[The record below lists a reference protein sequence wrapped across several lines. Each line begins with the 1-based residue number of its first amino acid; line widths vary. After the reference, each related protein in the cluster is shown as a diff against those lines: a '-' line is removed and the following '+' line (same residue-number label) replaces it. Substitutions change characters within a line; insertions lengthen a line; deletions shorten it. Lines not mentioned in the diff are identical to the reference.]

1 MLLDRLRIR
10 WKLALLVG
18 IPLVAMVLLAG
29 PTVANRVG
37 QADRA
42 AATARS
48 VSIAGQI
55 GLLAQDLQQERL
67 LAVGYLVNAVERS
80 RLILQFSTV
89 DDRAIDVRSGLGDDL
104 PDQVADAIAGVRAVA
119 DVRAAVLTRAS
130 PADRVIAAYATVTRN
145 LLGSLNLV
153 DVVDSATGEGRQVVA
168 LDALLRANEANDAAT
183 AYLVLLAATKGQ
195 SAVAGFNAEQA
206 VLTSETARFIPL
218 ATPAQISLQKM
229 VSDAFTVRFG
239 PAVLRS
245 PAQTVGAIPMDRLFP
260 SMESFVALDRVAEQ
274 RIVADVTAAVTA
286 RKDSALLGAYGVG
299 SGVFVILFLVVALVI
314 VVARAVDRPLTRL
327 TTSAA
332 RVAGVAEEELVRV
345 ADDETESAV
354 QIHLDQ
360 LDVHARDEIG
370 DLARA
375 FERVQGT
382 AALLVERQAVS
393 RRNVAEMFWH
403 IGRRTQTLVS
413 RQVALIDE
421 LEHDE
426 TDPGRLQQLYRLD
439 HLSNRL
445 LRNASSLVVLSGAHG
460 ADAHVEPLPLEDAAR
475 LALGK
480 IEDYTRVDAAIPSD
494 IELTPAIIPDLV
506 LVLAELM
513 ENATLLSPPHTRV
526 AVSATASSAGARIT
540 IVDHGIGLS
549 EERLAEENARIQ
561 RRERLDL
568 APTRVLGLFVVGRL
582 ARRHGLGVA
591 LSATDGGGVTATVDV
606 PRHLVTRVTAQAMI
620 RPAEGEA
627 LLRLSEVMDSGSWNG
642 FAISRR
648 QAIAPAAPMAAA
660 LPPAP
665 KVAATARVGSAVAAP
680 RSVSGLRQR
689 VPGAQLVPADPPPRQ
704 LSSPSAEPGRHD
716 AIAAQSLVEQFESGV
731 QRAHATPAASASSA
745 LTVPTAP
752 AAWPVPPVPPAAPVR
767 QVTPTQ
773 PPPPDRPDVAA
784 SLKRRVPGAT
794 LDGESLPPRRPPDEP
809 GVLAAP
815 TAESPDEVR
824 QLVQQFEFGVARART
839 DSGPVHQSRERTDQ

>member
-1 MLLDRLRIR
+1 LLLDRLRIR

-18 IPLVAMVLLAG
+18 IPLVVMVLLAG
-29 PTVANRVG
+29 PIVVERTE
-37 QADRA
+37 QASRA
-42 AATARS
+42 AATVRS
-48 VSIAGQI
+48 VRIASQLGQ
-55 GLLAQDLQQERL
+55 LTQDLQQERL
-67 LAVGYLVNAVERS
+67 LAVGYLVNTVERS
-80 RLILQFSTV
+80 RLVLQFSAV
-89 DDRAIDVRSGLGDDL
+89 NDRAVDVQDELGADL
-104 PDQVADAIAGVRAVA
+104 PAGVAGAIKGVQAVA
-119 DVRAAVLTRAS
+119 EVRAAVLARTRS
-130 PADRVIAAYATVTRN
+130 ADQVIAEYTTVLRS
-145 LLGSLNLV
+145 LLASLNLV

-168 LDALLRANEANDAAT
+168 LDALLRANEASDAAA
-183 AYLVLLAATKGQ
+183 AYLVLLAATKAP

-206 VLTSETARFIPL
+206 VLSSETARFTPL
-218 ATPAQISLQKM
+218 ATPTQISLQQM

-245 PAQTVGAIPMDRLFP
+245 PVQTASAIPMDRLFP

-286 RKDSALLGAYGVG
+286 RKDAALLGAYGVS
-299 SGVFVILFLVVALVI
+299 SGVFAVLLLVVALVI

-345 ADDETESAV
+345 ADDETESV
-354 QIHLDQ
+354 VRIHLDQ

-460 ADAHVEPLPLEDAAR
+460 ADAHVEPLPLEDAVR
-475 LALGK
+475 LALAK
-480 IEDYTRVDAAIPSD
+480 IEDYTRVDAAVPSD

-513 ENATLLSPPHTRV
+513 ENATMLSPPHTRV
-526 AVSATASSAGARIT
+526 AVSATVSPAGARIT

-549 EERLAEENARIQ
+549 AQRLAEENARIQ

-582 ARRHGLGVA
+582 ARRHGLGVE

-606 PRHLVTRVTAQAMI
+606 PRHLITRVTAQTMV
-620 RPAEGEA
+620 RPAGGEA
-627 LLRLSEVMDSGSWNG
+627 LQRLSDVMDGGSWNG
-642 FAISRR
+642 FAVGRR
-648 QAIAPAAPMAAA
+648 PAVTADRPALAPAAPLAAA
-660 LPPAP
+660 LPSAP
-665 KVAATARVGSAVAAP
+665 MAVATARAGSVVAAP

-689 VPGAQLVPADPPPRQ
+689 VPGAQLARRDPPPRQ
-704 LSSPSAEPGRHD
+704 PP
-716 AIAAQSLVEQFESGV
+716 
-731 QRAHATPAASASSA
+731 
-745 LTVPTAP
+745 TVPAQP
-752 AAWPVPPVPPAAPVR
+752 A
-767 QVTPTQ
+767 
-773 PPPPDRPDVAA
+773 PPDRPGVTAP
-784 SLKRRVPGAT
+784 LKRRVPGAT
-794 LDGESLPPRRPPDEP
+794 LEGDALPTQRPPDETD
-809 GVLAAP
+809 AP
-815 TAESPDEVR
+815 PASPDEAR
-824 QLVQQFEFGVARART
+824 QLVQQFELGVTRART
-839 DSGPVHQSRERTDQ
+839 DAGSVHQSRELKEQ

>member
-1 MLLDRLRIR
+1 MLIDRLRIR
-10 WKLALLVG
+10 WKLAVLVG
-18 IPLVAMVLLAG
+18 IPLVVMVLLAG
-29 PTVANRVG
+29 PIVAERMK

-42 AATARS
+42 EATAES
-48 VSIAGQI
+48 VRIASQI
-55 GLLAQDLQQERL
+55 GLLTQDLQQERL
-67 LAVGYLVNAVERS
+67 LAVGHLANAVERN
-80 RLILQFSTV
+80 RLVLQFSAV
-89 DDRAIDVRSGLGDDL
+89 NDRAVDVQNDLGADL
-104 PDQVADAIAGVRAVA
+104 PAEVAEAIRGVQAVV
-119 DVRAAVLTRAS
+119 DVRAAVLARAI
-130 PADRVIAAYATVTRN
+130 PADQVIVGYATVIRS
-145 LLGSLNLV
+145 LLASLNLV

-168 LDALLRANEANDAAT
+168 LDALLRANEASDAAA
-183 AYLVLLAATKGQ
+183 AYLVVLAATRTQ
-195 SAVAGFNAEQA
+195 AAVTGFITEQA
-206 VLTSETARFIPL
+206 VLGSETARFIPL
-218 ATPAQISLQKM
+218 ATPTQISLQQM

-239 PAVLRS
+239 SAVPRW
-245 PAQTVGAIPMDRLFP
+245 PTQTVDAIPMDRLFP

-274 RIVADVTAAVTA
+274 RIVADVTAAVTERRNA
-286 RKDSALLGAYGVG
+286 ALLGVYGVS
-299 SGVFVILFLVVALVI
+299 SGVFAILLLVVALVI

-332 RVAGVAEEELVRV
+332 RVAGVAEAELVRV
-345 ADDETESAV
+345 ADDETESV
-354 QIHLDQ
+354 VRIHLDQ

-393 RRNVAEMFWH
+393 RHNVAEMFWH

-460 ADAHVEPLPLEDAAR
+460 ADAHVEPLPLEDAVR
-475 LALGK
+475 LALAK
-480 IEDYTRVDAAIPSD
+480 IEDYTRVDTTIPSD

-513 ENATLLSPPHTRV
+513 ENATNLSPPHTRV
-526 AVSATASSAGARIT
+526 SVAATASPAGARIT

-582 ARRHGLGVA
+582 ARRHGLGIK

-606 PRHLVTRVTAQAMI
+606 PQQLVTRVTVQTSA
-620 RPAEGEA
+620 RPADGDV
-627 LLRLSEVMDSGSWNG
+627 LQRLRAVMDGGSWNG
-642 FAISRR
+642 FAVSH
-648 QAIAPAAPMAAA
+648 QPAIAAAAPVAAA
-660 LPPAP
+660 LPAAP
-665 KVAATARVGSAVAAP
+665 KAVATARAGSAVAAP

-689 VPGAQLVPADPPPRQ
+689 VPGAQVIQGSPRPQQPPR
-704 LSSPSAEPGRHD
+704 SE
-716 AIAAQSLVEQFESGV
+716 E
-731 QRAHATPAASASSA
+731 
-745 LTVPTAP
+745 
-752 AAWPVPPVPPAAPVR
+752 PVR
-767 QVTPTQ
+767 QA
-773 PPPPDRPDVAA
+773 PPDRPVAA
-784 SLKRRVPGAT
+784 AALKRRVPGAT
-794 LDGESLPPRRPPDEP
+794 LEGDSLPLQRPPDET
-809 GVLAAP
+809 AAP
-815 TAESPDEVR
+815 ASPDEVR
-824 QLVQQFEFGVARART
+824 QLVEQFQLGVTRART
-839 DSGPVHQSRERTDQ
+839 DAGPVHQSRERTEQ

>member
-1 MLLDRLRIR
+1 LLLDRLRIR

-18 IPLVAMVLLAG
+18 IPLVVMVLLAG
-29 PTVANRVG
+29 PIVAERMK

-42 AATARS
+42 AATVQAVR
-48 VSIAGQI
+48 IASQI
-55 GLLAQDLQQERL
+55 GLLTQDLQQERL
-67 LAVGYLVNAVERS
+67 LAVGYLVNAVDRD
-80 RLILQFSTV
+80 RLVLQFSSV
-89 DDRAIDVRSGLGDDL
+89 DDRAVDVRNDLGADL
-104 PDQVADAIAGVRAVA
+104 PVEVVDAIKGVQAVA
-119 DVRAAVLTRAS
+119 DVRAAVLARART
-130 PADRVIAAYATVTRN
+130 ADRVIAEYTTVIR
-145 LLGSLNLV
+145 SLSTSPNLV

-168 LDALLRANEANDAAT
+168 LDALLRANEASDAAA
-183 AYLVLLAATKGQ
+183 AYLVFLGATKAQ
-195 SAVAGFNAEQA
+195 SAAAGFNAEQA

-218 ATPAQISLQKM
+218 ATPTQISLQQM

-245 PAQTVGAIPMDRLFP
+245 PAQTASAIPMNRLFP

-274 RIVADVTAAVTA
+274 RIVADVTAAVTE
-286 RKDSALLGAYGVG
+286 RKDAALLGAYGVSG
-299 SGVFVILFLVVALVI
+299 GVFAVLLLVVALVI

-332 RVAGVAEEELVRV
+332 RVAGVAEQELVRV

-354 QIHLDQ
+354 RIHLDQ

-382 AALLVERQAVS
+382 AALLVERQVVS
-393 RRNVAEMFWH
+393 RHNVAEMFWH

-475 LALGK
+475 LALAK
-480 IEDYTRVDAAIPSD
+480 IEDYTRVDTAIPSD

-513 ENATLLSPPHTRV
+513 ENATILSPPHTRV
-526 AVSATASSAGARIT
+526 SVSATASPAGARIK

-582 ARRHGLGVA
+582 ARRHGLGVQ

-606 PRHLVTRVTAQAMI
+606 PRQLVTRVTTAQTMV
-620 RPAEGEA
+620 RPADGEV
-627 LLRLSEVMDSGSWNG
+627 LQRLSTVMDGGSWNG
-642 FAISRR
+642 FAVSQRPAAVVDR
-648 QAIAPAAPMAAA
+648 PAIAAAAPVAA
-660 LPPAP
+660 LPSAP
-665 KVAATARVGSAVAAP
+665 KVVATAQAGSAVAP
-680 RSVSGLRQR
+680 RTVPGLRQR
-689 VPGAQLVPADPPPRQ
+689 VPGAQLVHGDPPPQ
-704 LSSPSAEPGRHD
+704 QPLW
-716 AIAAQSLVEQFESGV
+716 Q
-731 QRAHATPAASASSA
+731 
-745 LTVPTAP
+745 AP
-752 AAWPVPPVPPAAPVR
+752 
-767 QVTPTQ
+767 PTQ
-773 PPPPDRPDVAA
+773 AAPPDRPVVATA
-784 SLKRRVPGAT
+784 LKRRVPGAT
-794 LDGESLPPRRPPDEP
+794 LEGESLPPHR
-809 GVLAAP
+809 AP
-815 TAESPDEVR
+815 AEADTAPASPDEVR
-824 QLVQQFEFGVARART
+824 QLVQQFELGVTRART
-839 DSGPVHQSRERTDQ
+839 DADSVHQSRERTEQ

>member
-18 IPLVAMVLLAG
+18 IPLVVMVLLAG
-29 PTVANRVG
+29 PIVVERTE

-42 AATARS
+42 AATVRS
-48 VSIAGQI
+48 VRIASQI
-55 GLLAQDLQQERL
+55 GLLTQDLQQERL
-67 LAVGYLVNAVERS
+67 LAVGYLVQAVEHD
-80 RLILQFSTV
+80 RLVLQFSAV
-89 DDRAIDVRSGLGDDL
+89 NDRAVDVRNDLGADL
-104 PDQVADAIAGVRAVA
+104 PAGVADAITGVQAVA
-119 DVRAAVLTRAS
+119 DVRAAVLARARS
-130 PADRVIAAYATVTRN
+130 ADQVIAEYTTVIRS
-145 LLGSLNLV
+145 LLTSPNLV

-168 LDALLRANEANDAAT
+168 LDALLRANEASDAAA
-183 AYLVLLAATKGQ
+183 AYLVLLAATKAQ
-195 SAVAGFNAEQA
+195 PAVAGFNAEQA
-206 VLTSETARFIPL
+206 VLASETARFIPL
-218 ATPAQISLQKM
+218 ATPTQISLQKM

-239 PAVLRS
+239 TAVLRS
-245 PAQTVGAIPMDRLFP
+245 PVQTASAIPMDRLFP

-274 RIVADVTAAVTA
+274 RIVADVTAAVTE
-286 RKDSALLGAYGVG
+286 RKDAALLGAYGVS
-299 SGVFVILFLVVALVI
+299 SGVFAVLLLVVALVI

-332 RVAGVAEEELVRV
+332 RVAGVAEQELVRV
-345 ADDETESAV
+345 ADDETESV
-354 QIHLDQ
+354 VRIHLDQ

-393 RRNVAEMFWH
+393 RHNVAEMFWH

-460 ADAHVEPLPLEDAAR
+460 ADAHVEPLPLEDAVR
-475 LALGK
+475 LALAK
-480 IEDYTRVDAAIPSD
+480 IEDYTRVDTAVPSD

-526 AVSATASSAGARIT
+526 SVSASASAAGARIT

-549 EERLAEENARIQ
+549 AERLAEENARIQ

-582 ARRHGLGVA
+582 ARRHGLGVE
-591 LSATDGGGVTATVDV
+591 LSATDGGGVTAAVDV
-606 PRHLVTRVTAQAMI
+606 PRQLITQVTSPAV
-620 RPAEGEA
+620 RPAGGEV
-627 LLRLSEVMDSGSWNG
+627 LQRLSNVMDGGSWNG
-642 FAISRR
+642 FAIGRR
-648 QAIAPAAPMAAA
+648 PAATADRPAIAAATPMAAA
-660 LPPAP
+660 LPSAP
-665 KVAATARVGSAVAAP
+665 TAVATAQAGSAVAAP

-689 VPGAQLVPADPPPRQ
+689 VPGAQVIPRDPPPQ
-704 LSSPSAEPGRHD
+704 
-716 AIAAQSLVEQFESGV
+716 Q
-731 QRAHATPAASASSA
+731 PAP
-745 LTVPTAP
+745 PT
-752 AAWPVPPVPPAAPVR
+752 APVR
-767 QVTPTQ
+767 QATPA
-773 PPPPDRPDVAA
+773 PPDRPGVTAP
-784 SLKRRVPGAT
+784 LKRRVPGAT
-794 LDGESLPPRRPPDEP
+794 LDGDALPPRRPPDET
-809 GVLAAP
+809 AAP
-815 TAESPDEVR
+815 QASPDEVR
-824 QLVQQFEFGVARART
+824 QLVQQFELGVTRART
-839 DSGPVHQSRERTDQ
+839 DAGSVHQSRELTEQ